1 MSGSSKQD
9 NARTEEFKRA
19 TAGVLRA
26 IAEQPDVQVA
36 FQPGPSGLS
45 GKRARLPLPT
55 RALPAAE
62 MARLR
67 GASDCARACGCATT
81 TTRVHAARMP
91 ARREAKD
98 AYDALEQARVEV
110 VGAQH
115 MSGVAANLRA
125 KLAEE
130 CEAEGYDR
138 MTRKDQL
145 PVAAALSLLAR
156 EQMSGEESPAGGAA
170 HPGAVARDA
179 GRTGGQRAGGD
190 EGRRR
195 TTSARFA
202 RAARRLLAALDLA
215 EAEADAEPEDQTEE
229 GEEGGEQSGQQ
240 DQSQEGEGQS
250 ESESESMLGAQ
261 PEEMEGEAADDE
273 GTESEEDAAIAE
285 GDDRPG
291 GPQPRR
297 ERPNP
302 DNSAVYRAY
311 TRQFDEE
318 IDAEELCDRR

>member
-67 GASDCARACGCATT
+67 GASDALALRLRHHDDA
-81 TTRVHAARMP
+81 VHAARMP

-110 VGAQH
+110 VGSQH

-145 PVAAALSLLAR
+145 PIAAALALLAR
-156 EQMSGEESPAGGAA
+156 EQMSGRGIAGRGAA
-170 HPGAVARDA
+170 HSRTCGATRWAN
-179 GRTGGQRAGGD
+179 
-190 EGRRR
+190 
-195 TTSARFA
+195 
-202 RAARRLLAALDLA
+202 
-215 EAEADAEPEDQTEE
+215 
-229 GEEGGEQSGQQ
+229 
-240 DQSQEGEGQS
+240 
-250 ESESESMLGAQ
+250 
-261 PEEMEGEAADDE
+261 
-273 GTESEEDAAIAE
+273 
-285 GDDRPG
+285 RPT
-291 GPQPRR
+291 PRWPR
-297 ERPNP
+297 
-302 DNSAVYRAY
+302 
-311 TRQFDEE
+311 
-318 IDAEELCDRR
+318 

>member
-1 MSGSSKQD
+1 MSGSKQD
-9 NARTEEFKRA
+9 NARTEDFKRA

-67 GASDCARACGCATT
+67 GASDALGLRLRHHDDA
-81 TTRVHAARMP
+81 VHAARMP

-145 PVAAALSLLAR
+145 PVAAALALLAR
-156 EQMSGEESPAGGAA
+156 EQMSGQESPRRGAA
-170 HPGAVARDA
+170 HSRTCGATRWA
-179 GRTGGQRAGGD
+179 T
-190 EGRRR
+190 
-195 TTSARFA
+195 
-202 RAARRLLAALDLA
+202 
-215 EAEADAEPEDQTEE
+215 
-229 GEEGGEQSGQQ
+229 
-240 DQSQEGEGQS
+240 
-250 ESESESMLGAQ
+250 
-261 PEEMEGEAADDE
+261 
-273 GTESEEDAAIAE
+273 
-285 GDDRPG
+285 RPT
-291 GPQPRR
+291 PRW
-297 ERPNP
+297 PK
-302 DNSAVYRAY
+302 
-311 TRQFDEE
+311 
-318 IDAEELCDRR
+318 